1 MKKSSITIFI
11 VLLMSTA
18 SFAQST
24 LIYSN
29 PEFEVYRIKPGNGIQ
44 KMTVKSSKKKSGY
57 EEVFYTPQGR
67 VDQWFTYG
75 KNDKC
80 VKRTTFTYNDSGYQ
94 TSRTEYKKGKFL
106 RRQFYDYTDYAYS
119 GQTNYYKDSVTAK
132 SQTRITYNER
142 KKISTSCTTNRKGK
156 ENSRT
161 EYTYYENGSRKEV
174 VTYKNGKLKN
184 KWTYDC
190 DPTGAVEKK
199 ETQICANRIYESD
212 SSFTETDIY
221 FKKGKETKR
230 VTRADKNGL
239 VKELASYNKKGE
251 VTSSIIYVYNSEK
264 KLVKMT
270 YKWGKELKK
279 GYVNE
284 YAYNDKNRLVQ
295 HNKINAK
302 GKSTYKAEYAY
313 N

>member
-24 LIYSN
+24 LIYSY
-29 PEFEVYRIKPGNGIQ
+29 PEFEVYRIKSGNGIQ

-67 VDQWFTYG
+67 VDQWFTYSN
-75 KNDKC
+75 NDKC
-80 VKRTTFTYNDSGYQ
+80 VKRTAFTYNDSGYQ

-106 RRQFYDYTDYAYS
+106 RRQVYVYNDFVYA
-119 GQTNYYKDSVTAK
+119 GQTFYYKDSVTAK
-132 SQTRITYNER
+132 SQTRITHNEH
-142 KKISTSCTTNRKGK
+142 KKINTSSTTNRKGK
-156 ENSRT
+156 ETSRT

-199 ETQICANRIYESD
+199 ETQICKNRIYESD

-221 FKKGKETKR
+221 FNKGKETKR

-251 VTSSIIYVYNSEK
+251 PTSTIIYEYNSQN

-270 YKWGKELKK
+270 YKWGKDLKK
-279 GYVNE
+279 CYVNE
-284 YAYNDKNRLVQ
+284 YTYNDKNLLVQ
-295 HNKINAK
+295 HNRLNSK
-302 GKSTYKAEYAY
+302 GKITKNTAYAY